1 MKTHRLFSTVIA
13 MVFGVVILGSAA
25 FAQGGRG
32 GRQAAQ
38 KLNLTQEQRDK
49 LKQERQ
55 QFEAQHAQDLADVKA
70 LRQKL
75 QEYIKN
81 NDKANAQATRE
92 QIKAKMAPLQQEMQ
106 NERNAVLT
114 PEQQAQIEQMKAN
127 RKEKMQ
133 ERRKNRKQS

>member
-1 MKTHRLFSTVIA
+1 MMKTNRLFRTVIA
-13 MVFGVVILGSAA
+13 MVFGIVVLGSAA

-32 GRQAAQ
+32 ARAAQ

-49 LKQERQ
+49 LKQDRQ
-55 QFEAQHAQDLADVKA
+55 QFQARHAQDLADVKA

-75 QEYIKN
+75 QEYVKN

-106 NERNAVLT
+106 SERNAVLT
-114 PEQQAQIEQMKAN
+114 PEQQAQIDQMKAE
-127 RKEKMQ
+127 RKDKVQ
-133 ERRKNRKQS
+133 QRRKNRKQS